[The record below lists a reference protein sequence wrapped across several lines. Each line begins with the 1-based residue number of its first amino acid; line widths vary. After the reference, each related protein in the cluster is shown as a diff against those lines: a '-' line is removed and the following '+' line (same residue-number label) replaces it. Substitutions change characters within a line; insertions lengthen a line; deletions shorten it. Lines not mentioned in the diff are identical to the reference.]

1 MVATFT
7 LVGSVAAL
15 LKADGVPPPYC
26 QDPELDSAGSVE
38 VS

>member
-15 LKADGVPPPYC
+15 LKADGGAAAVLP
-26 QDPELDSAGSVE
+26 GS
-38 VS
+38 S